1 MQRILFDLSPVDDK
15 YYEMNIYEK
24 EYFRW
29 WEKNDINP
37 ELTELI
43 NVLENWKFRKYYVIK
58 ITFSENERLDKYKWK
73 TLEFKVFLKKSR
85 KK

>member
-1 MQRILFDLSPVDDK
+1 MQRILYDLTPLDSK
-15 YYEMNIYEK
+15 YYEMNIYER

-29 WEKNDINP
+29 WDKNDINP

-43 NVLENWKFRKYYVIK
+43 NVLENWKFKKEYVVK
-58 ITFSENERLDKYKWK
+58 ITFNENEKLEKYAWK